1 MKYLALMWEAP
12 AKWKPGFAGLVN
24 TQSLSYS
31 KTHTQPDKN
40 RSKTLGG
47 IPSHVLGTQTI
58 DFITNPYT
66 RGFMTWQFGKL
77 ITEGIEFAKIRWL
90 LRPQIGSAAVMC

>member
-1 MKYLALMWEAP
+1 MWEVP

-31 KTHTQPDKN
+31 KTHTQAVW
-40 RSKTLGG
+40 SKTLGG
-47 IPSHVLGTQTI
+47 IPSHVLGTQII

-66 RGFMTWQFGKL
+66 RGFVTWQFGKL
-77 ITEGIEFAKIRWL
+77 ITEGIEFAKIGWL